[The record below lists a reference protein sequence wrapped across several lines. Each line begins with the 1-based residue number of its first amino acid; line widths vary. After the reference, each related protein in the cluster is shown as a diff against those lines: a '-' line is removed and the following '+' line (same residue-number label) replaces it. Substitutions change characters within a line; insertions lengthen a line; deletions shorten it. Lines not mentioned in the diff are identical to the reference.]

1 MHKSFQLIGGNN
13 PMLTQRT
20 LIISAAIALTAAS
33 ASADAVVY
41 VTIFNGQ
48 FGAPTPGLFGT
59 VDANTGMFNQ
69 LGPALSDPLGGIVSR
84 PGGALIGV
92 SFSGNLDSINPTTGA
107 VTVIGATGLG
117 GLALD
122 TAQLNGTVYETDLNQ
137 NLYTINTTTGLATL
151 IGPTGIPPAPTDP
164 ADLFDEALFS
174 ANGALYATWDSFN
187 ATTLA
192 FVDNPELY
200 QINPITGVATEVG
213 PTGRQIDAA
222 IAIGGTNYA
231 FTATNQVL
239 SLNLSNGNTSFVTN
253 YDAAAFFITGAAST
267 PEPSSLTLLAMGITT
282 IVVSQWRRRPT
293 SGETG
298 VVSQGSSRSAI

>member
-1 MHKSFQLIGGNN
+1 
-13 PMLTQRT
+13 MLTQRT

-151 IGPTGIPPAPTDP
+151 IGPADIPPAPTDP

-192 FVDNPELY
+192 FVDNPEL
-200 QINPITGVATEVG
+200 IGVATEAG
-213 PTGRQIDAA
+213 PTGRHIDAA

-239 SLNLSNGNTSFVTN
+239 SLNLMNDHASFVTN